1 MPYSNPVVLQGM
13 FNATRDR
20 MSPMNS
26 ARTER
31 RKNLEEQFRNQ
42 EVQNRTQETQT
53 RSREG
58 VRRIMKDIHEM
69 GNDKRVKARKT
80 IEDETAQMLY
90 AKEQGPEAW
99 DRLMATKGKQVPFE
113 QADSAIG
120 PGVGMGNAFKMY
132 QDIADR
138 KAAEKLQLQKQGH
151 ERNIEGR
158 KDKRAYKP
166 TSLQSNVP
174 FIAKEMGITRK
185 QAAEILT
192 RSEAMPEEEVINQV
206 ILTLAKYDPDMSR
219 EELEEKAQIFIQ
231 ARRKAQA
238 ENPDDPLGLK

>member
-20 MSPMNS
+20 MSPMDS

-31 RKNLEEQFRNQ
+31 RKNLQEQFQNQ
-42 EVQNRTQETQT
+42 ELQNRTQETQT

-151 ERNIEGR
+151 ERNIEGMR
-158 KDKRAYKP
+158 DKRAYKP
-166 TSLQSNVP
+166 TSLQSNIP
-174 FIAKEMGITRK
+174 YLAKKMDIPEK
-185 QAAEILT
+185 KAAEILT
-192 RSEAMPEEEVINQV
+192 MSEAMPREQV
-206 ILTLAKYDPDMSR
+206 MNRLIIDLAKLDPDMSR
-219 EELEEKAQIFIQ
+219 EEVTEKANTFMGVIDELN
-231 ARRKAQA
+231 A